1 MVLHLRAQG
10 LGEGD
15 EHPPTLSCGAR
26 STLPYRGSKLPLTV
40 MCVSVEEVESGQ
52 TSLTCDVSAA
62 DSVSETKLV
71 SADNDDDLSLGAE
84 GLYTV
89 KIIIIQG

>member
-1 MVLHLRAQG
+1 M
-10 LGEGD
+10 
-15 EHPPTLSCGAR
+15 
-26 STLPYRGSKLPLTV
+26 
-40 MCVSVEEVESGQ
+40 VSVEEVESGQ